1 MITRA
6 ALVWPLLLSLATS
19 WNAAAQALDACS
31 RDPFVLKKVVA
42 SGTASAFCTGVL
54 SADEQNARAAER
66 ELRAVIKREPR
77 SEDAYQA
84 HSNLFSM
91 YFRQGQY
98 RLADKELG
106 QMLSEK
112 PGQPDTLAIQSLVRA
127 LSEIPD
133 LRVYARKTSRI
144 QSEHSDGNLHI
155 PISINGR
162 LATYIVDTGAN
173 LSMMSESEAR
183 RLGLTVK
190 SSSSSLTGIGGA
202 QTEAAKVTDASDLM
216 IGQTHIRNA
225 AFVVLPDEEEPFVDL
240 PEEQRGIL
248 GLPFLMA
255 LGSFRIDP
263 NGTVTI
269 APHEKAEAA
278 NSASLAFV
286 DLNPVTQV
294 GFAGQTLTFTLD
306 TGAIST
312 TLNPA
317 FAERFPA
324 TLKESTVKSHKLT
337 GFGGSTEERSSI
349 VPSLGFEFGRP
360 VSLIPATIF
369 LSDGKIAQVWA
380 AGNLGFDLMQK
391 ALPLTIDFSHM
402 RVEF

>member
-6 ALVWPLLLSLATS
+6 ALVWPLLLSLTTS
-19 WNAAAQALDACS
+19 LTAAAQAPDVCS
-31 RDPFVLKKVVA
+31 RDPFVLKKAVA
-42 SGTASAFCTGVL
+42 SGAASAFCAGIL
-54 SADEQNARAAER
+54 SADEQKARAAER
-66 ELRAVIKREPR
+66 ELRAIINREPR

-91 YFRQGQY
+91 YFRDGQY
-98 RLADKELG
+98 RLANKELG
-106 QMLSEK
+106 QMLAEK
-112 PGQPDTLAIQSLVRA
+112 PGQPDTLAIRSLVRA
-127 LSEIPD
+127 LSQIPD
-133 LRVYARKTSRI
+133 MRVSARKTLSI

-155 PISINGR
+155 PIRINGR

-173 LSMMSESEAR
+173 LSMMSESEAK
-183 RLGLTVK
+183 RLGLTVT
-190 SSSSSLTGIGGA
+190 SSASSLTGIGGA
-202 QTEAAKVTDASDLM
+202 QTSTAKVADASDLM
-216 IGQTHIRNA
+216 IGQTHIRNS
-225 AFVVLPDEEEPFVDL
+225 AFVVLPDSEEPFVEL

-269 APHEKAEAA
+269 APPETAA
-278 NSASLAFV
+278 PSNSAPLAFV

-294 GFAGQTLTFTLD
+294 GFSGQALTFTLD
-306 TGAIST
+306 TGATST

-317 FAERFPA
+317 FARQFPA
-324 TLKESTVKSHKLT
+324 TVNEGTVKSHKLT
-337 GFGGSTEERSSI
+337 GFGGSTEESSSI

-360 VSLIPATIF
+360 VSLVPATIF
-369 LSDGKIAQVWA
+369 LSDGKISQVWA

>member
-1 MITRA
+1 MNTRA

-19 WNAAAQALDACS
+19 WNAAPQALDACS

-42 SGTASAFCTGVL
+42 SGTASTFCTGVL

-155 PISINGR
+155 PISINGG

-202 QTEAAKVTDASDLM
+202 QTDAAKVTDASDLM

-269 APHEKAEAA
+269 APHEKAEPA

-306 TGAIST
+306 TGAIVQ
-312 TLNPA
+312 P
-317 FAERFPA
+317 
-324 TLKESTVKSHKLT
+324 
-337 GFGGSTEERSSI
+337 
-349 VPSLGFEFGRP
+349 
-360 VSLIPATIF
+360 
-369 LSDGKIAQVWA
+369 
-380 AGNLGFDLMQK
+380 
-391 ALPLTIDFSHM
+391 
-402 RVEF
+402 